1 MLALLG
7 IFPRNAI
14 PVMQKKKDIY
24 IYTGASIT
32 GKPSSEQERNFEKH
46 FKHDCAMGID

>member
-7 IFPRNAI
+7 IFP
-14 PVMQKKKDIY
+14 VMPSQSCKKRKIY
-24 IYTGASIT
+24 IYTGSSIT

-46 FKHDCAMGID
+46 FKHDCAMPK